1 MAGRTV
7 WYPGHMAKG
16 KRALEELASKL
27 DVLLEVRDARAPR
40 LTASF
45 QAQELRRLRPVWVI
59 LAKRDLAE
67 EGVTASW
74 LRWLE
79 RDGGRAWAMDLRKGR
94 LDYLR
99 RALREMAP
107 GHREARVAV
116 VGVPNVG
123 KSLLL
128 NQLLGGAHRAPV
140 GGIPGITKG
149 VSWYRVEGNLL
160 VVDSPG
166 ILDPKA
172 EAGIQRSLAWLGSSK
187 GEVIGGAESLA
198 VDLLRYLRDHGLW
211 GVVERTWGVCPSEIP
226 EGAEEPDDLDLLGRR
241 LGCLLRGNRVDRELA
256 GRRLLDAFSQGK
268 VGPLSLERPGE
279 GGGGA

>member
-16 KRALEELASKL
+16 RRALEELASKL
-27 DVLLEVRDARAPR
+27 DVLLEVRDARAPL
-40 LTASF
+40 LTASP

-67 EGVTASW
+67 EETTAAW
-74 LRWLE
+74 IRWLE
-79 RDGGRAWAMDLRKGR
+79 RDGGRAWAVDLRKGR
-94 LDYLR
+94 LDFLR
-99 RALREMAP
+99 RALRDLAP
-107 GHREARVAV
+107 SHREARVAV

-140 GGIPGITKG
+140 GGIPGLTKG
-149 VSWYRVEGNLL
+149 VSWHRVEGDLL

-172 EAGIQRSLAWLGSSK
+172 EAGIQRALAWLGSSK

-198 VDLLRYLRDHGLW
+198 VDLLRYLREHGLW
-211 GVVERTWGVCPSEIP
+211 SVVERTWGGLPAA
-226 EGAEEPDDLDLLGRR
+226 AEEQDDLDLLGRR

-279 GGGGA
+279 GSGVS

>member
-1 MAGRTV
+1 M
-7 WYPGHMAKG
+7 
-16 KRALEELASKL
+16 
-27 DVLLEVRDARAPR
+27 
-40 LTASF
+40 
-45 QAQELRRLRPVWVI
+45 I

-211 GVVERTWGVCPSEIP
+211 GVVERTWGVCPSGIS

>member
-16 KRALEELASKL
+16 RRALEELVSKL
-27 DVLLEVRDARAPR
+27 DVLLEVRDARAPQ
-40 LTASF
+40 LTASP

-67 EGVTASW
+67 EDVSTAW
-74 LRWLE
+74 IRWLE
-79 RDGGRAWAMDLRKGR
+79 RDAGRAWAVDLLKGR
-94 LDYLR
+94 LEFIR
-99 RALREMAP
+99 RALRELAP
-107 GHREARVAV
+107 SHREARVAV

-140 GGIPGITKG
+140 GGIPGLTKG
-149 VSWYRVEGNLL
+149 VSWYRVEGDLL

-198 VDLLRYLRDHGLW
+198 VDLLRYLREHALW
-211 GVVERTWGVCPSEIP
+211 SVVERTWGALPAASE
-226 EGAEEPDDLDLLGRR
+226 GQDDLDLLGRR

-256 GRRLLDAFSQGK
+256 GRRLLDAFSRGK
-268 VGPLSLERPGE
+268 VGPLSLERPGD
-279 GGGGA
+279 GGGVS